1 MTNQQQ
7 ENKENEIYST
17 FNRKSIDINRRK
29 SNIVNSLN
37 LNEDKIYESKLND
50 FLTLPSK
57 INKKEVN
64 KLVTSKDLIH
74 YINTYETIHNIV
86 IDQVIFYIN
95 SSIFILNQ
103 YINQRNLIE
112 KDNKDTQ
119 IIIGMVGC
127 GNIGQGILR
136 KLQKMPF
143 SKRILVSSRSFSIE
157 SSSILLN
164 TKEEDSVEVVV
175 DNEKVFE
182 KASIIILS
190 VQGHQFENI
199 ISNEVY
205 HSLKT
210 RINSRVQSPPIIV
223 STMIGISEKR
233 IRSLFDE
240 ESLTVLKTYYNP
252 KVGSDYKDLIGD
264 VKDVKPIG
272 SSQLSYENLN
282 FRSDLREYMIENMGI
297 FLKSI
302 EIIMFNVMNIINL
315 SMNKKG
321 KTSKFYLNTVDSNKD
336 YIMESMNIKVFDYV
350 DSNEEADF
358 FKYYMRL
365 LEK

>member
-1 MTNQQQ
+1 MTDNQQ
-7 ENKENEIYST
+7 ETNENEIYST

-37 LNEDKIYESKLND
+37 LNEDKVYSSKLND

-64 KLVTSKDLIH
+64 QLITSKDLVH
-74 YINTYETIHNIV
+74 YLNTYETIHNIV

-112 KDNKDTQ
+112 KDKKDVKDTKL
-119 IIIGMVGC
+119 IIGMVGC

-136 KLQKMPF
+136 KIQKLPF
-143 SKRILVSSRSFSIE
+143 SKRILISSRSLSIE

-164 TKEEDSVEVVV
+164 TKEEDTIEVIIN
-175 DNEKVFE
+175 NEKVFE
-182 KASIIILS
+182 EANIIILT

-205 HSLKT
+205 NSLKT
-210 RINSRVQSPPIIV
+210 RMKSLVDSPPIIV

-240 ESLTVLKTYYNP
+240 ENLTVLKTYYNP
-252 KVGSDYKDLIGD
+252 KVGIDKEMIRISKLIDSG
-264 VKDVKPIG
+264 
-272 SSQLSYENLN
+272 QLSYENLN
-282 FRSDLREYMIENMGI
+282 FRSGLREYMIENMGV

-302 EIIMFNVMNIINL
+302 EIIMVNLMNMVNL
-315 SMNKKG
+315 MSKKG
-321 KTSKFYLNTVDSNKD
+321 KTSKFYLNTVDSQD
-336 YIMESMNIKVFDYV
+336 YIVESLNIRMFDYV
-350 DSNEEADF
+350 DDEEGDF
-358 FKYYMRL
+358 MKYYLRL